1 MKYLSSQN
9 TLGNQQETEI
19 TFYFWEVMVFLQKG
33 IFLLVSIAFCFHCVL
48 LAIEE

>member
-19 TFYFWEVMVFLQKG
+19 TCYFWEVMVFLQKSS
-33 IFLLVSIAFCFHCVL
+33 F
-48 LAIEE
+48 